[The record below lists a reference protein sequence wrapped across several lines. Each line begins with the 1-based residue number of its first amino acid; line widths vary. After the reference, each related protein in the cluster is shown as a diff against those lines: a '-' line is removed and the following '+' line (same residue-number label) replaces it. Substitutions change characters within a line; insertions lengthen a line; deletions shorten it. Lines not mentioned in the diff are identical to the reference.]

1 MTPFLFT
8 TATPFFCLQLQ
19 RLFFV
24 TNATQ
29 ILTLLLLLLWT
40 TLAKETSIERRRR
53 LKRESNARTK
63 ANQTLEQNGRR
74 KRQKRESKARKSARK
89 ATAAPAQSSSSTN
102 DTNFIIP
109 LPLNTKMTFFWIL
122 PWYQGMFQFMVY
134 PFNSSRLQRYTLGKM
149 DTNTPCFS
157 CGALKW
163 LDERVTES
171 TKCSL
176 TCICNLLSQGKV
188 LPCLQEPPAVLRSY

>member
-8 TATPFFCLQLQ
+8 TAMPFFCLQLQ

-40 TLAKETSIERRRR
+40 TLVKETSIERRRR

-63 ANQTLEQNGRR
+63 ANQTLEQNGWR
-74 KRQKRESKARKSARK
+74 KRQKRESKARKSACK

-122 PWYQGMFQFMVY
+122 PCYQGMFQFMVY
-134 PFNSSRLQRYTLGKM
+134 PFN
-149 DTNTPCFS
+149 
-157 CGALKW
+157 
-163 LDERVTES
+163 
-171 TKCSL
+171 
-176 TCICNLLSQGKV
+176 
-188 LPCLQEPPAVLRSY
+188 

>member
-1 MTPFLFT
+1 MLTPFLFT

-40 TLAKETSIERRRR
+40 TLAKETIKRRRR

-74 KRQKRESKARKSARK
+74 KKQKRESKA
-89 ATAAPAQSSSSTN
+89 
-102 DTNFIIP
+102 
-109 LPLNTKMTFFWIL
+109 
-122 PWYQGMFQFMVY
+122 
-134 PFNSSRLQRYTLGKM
+134 
-149 DTNTPCFS
+149 
-157 CGALKW
+157 
-163 LDERVTES
+163 
-171 TKCSL
+171 
-176 TCICNLLSQGKV
+176 
-188 LPCLQEPPAVLRSY
+188 